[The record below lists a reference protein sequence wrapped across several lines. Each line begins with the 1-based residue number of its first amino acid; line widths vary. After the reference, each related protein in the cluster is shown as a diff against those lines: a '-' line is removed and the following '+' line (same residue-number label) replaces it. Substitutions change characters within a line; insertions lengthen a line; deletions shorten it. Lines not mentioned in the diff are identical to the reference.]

1 MRRSP
6 LSAEASPKTDMSNR
20 LTKQQ
25 MKTDQLQHALTD
37 ARDYVAMH
45 RSETTRWIVIAGGA
59 ILVVGAI
66 WGGIVFRNNGLA
78 ARLSSA
84 LALFDAPL
92 ASEAAL
98 APGVR
103 AFKDVAERTAAAR
116 AELVSLVKDA
126 PSSPAGRAAAVLLLS
141 LDGTKAATGA
151 NLDAA
156 KAFAKSESGSMAAG
170 VAAVAAI
177 DAEAAAGRPKEALET
192 AKKYLEA
199 PDAPVSKDLLVF
211 TMARLY
217 EQTGQNIEAKS
228 FYQRLVTDFPDSPL
242 RADAQQ
248 RLASL

>member
-1 MRRSP
+1 
-6 LSAEASPKTDMSNR
+6 MSDR

-37 ARDYVAMH
+37 VRDYVATH
-45 RSETTRWIVIAGGA
+45 RPETTRWALIAGGA
-59 ILVVGAI
+59 VLVVGAI
-66 WGGIVFRNNGLA
+66 WGGIVLRNGRLA
-78 ARLSSA
+78 ARFSSA

-92 ASEAAL
+92 ASDAAS
-98 APGVR
+98 APGARV
-103 AFKDVAERTAAAR
+103 FKDVAERTAAAKS
-116 AELVSLVKDA
+116 ELASLVKDA
-126 PSSPAGRAAAVLLLS
+126 PSSPAGRAAAVVVLS
-141 LDGTKAATGA
+141 LDGPKAATGA

-156 KAFAKSESGSMAAG
+156 KAFAKSESGTIAGG
-170 VAAVAAI
+170 VAAVVAI

-199 PDAPVSKDLLVF
+199 SDSPVSKDILVF

-242 RADAQQ
+242 RTDAQQ
-248 RLASL
+248 KLASL

>member
-1 MRRSP
+1 
-6 LSAEASPKTDMSNR
+6 MSNR

-25 MKTDQLQHALTD
+25 LKTDQLQHALTD
-37 ARDYVAMH
+37 ARDYVTTH
-45 RSETTRWIVIAGGA
+45 RYETTRWTLIAGGA

-66 WGGIVFRNNGLA
+66 WGGIVLRNNRLA

-92 ASEAAL
+92 ASDTAP
-98 APGVR
+98 APGAR
-103 AFKDVAERTAAAR
+103 TFKDVGGRTAAAKT
-116 AELVSLVKDA
+116 ELASLVKDA

-141 LDGTKAATGA
+141 LDGAKAATGT

-156 KAFAKSESGSMAAG
+156 KAFARSESGSIAAG

-192 AKKYLEA
+192 AKRYLEA
-199 PDAPVSKDLLVF
+199 GDSPVSKDVLVF

-217 EQTGQNIEAKS
+217 EQTGQNVEAKS
-228 FYQRLVTDFPDSPL
+228 FYQRIVTDFPDSPL
-242 RADAQQ
+242 RTDAQQ

>member
-1 MRRSP
+1 
-6 LSAEASPKTDMSNR
+6 MSNR

-37 ARDYVAMH
+37 ARDYVATH
-45 RSETTRWIVIAGGA
+45 RSETTRWMLIAGGA
-59 ILVVGAI
+59 VLVVGAI
-66 WGGIVFRNNGLA
+66 WGGIILRNNRLA

-92 ASEAAL
+92 ASDPAV
-98 APGVR
+98 APGAR
-103 AFKDVAERTAAAR
+103 TFKDVAGRTAAAEM
-116 AELVSLVKDA
+116 ELASLVKDA
-126 PSSPAGRAAAVLLLS
+126 PSTLAGRAAAVLLLS
-141 LDGTKAATGA
+141 LDGAKAATGA

-156 KAFAKSESGSMAAG
+156 KAFARSESGSMAAG

-192 AKKYLEA
+192 AKRYLEA
-199 PDAPVSKDLLVF
+199 GDSPVSKDVLVF

-217 EQTGQNIEAKS
+217 EQTGQSVEAKS
-228 FYQRLVTDFPDSPL
+228 FYQRIVTDFPDSPL
-242 RADAQQ
+242 RTDAQQ

>member
-1 MRRSP
+1 
-6 LSAEASPKTDMSNR
+6 MSNR

-37 ARDYVAMH
+37 ARDYVATH
-45 RSETTRWIVIAGGA
+45 RSETTRWMLIAGGA
-59 ILVVGAI
+59 VLVVGAI
-66 WGGIVFRNNGLA
+66 WGGIILRNNRLA

-92 ASEAAL
+92 ASDPAV
-98 APGVR
+98 APGAR
-103 AFKDVAERTAAAR
+103 TFKDVAGRTAAAKM
-116 AELVSLVKDA
+116 ELASLVKDA
-126 PSSPAGRAAAVLLLS
+126 PSTLAGRAAAVLLLS
-141 LDGTKAATGA
+141 LDGAKAATGA

-156 KAFAKSESGSMAAG
+156 KAFARSESGSMAAG

-192 AKKYLEA
+192 AKRYLEA
-199 PDAPVSKDLLVF
+199 GDSPVSKDVLVF

-217 EQTGQNIEAKS
+217 EQTGQSVEAKS
-228 FYQRLVTDFPDSPL
+228 FYQRIVTDFPDSPL
-242 RADAQQ
+242 RTDAQQ

>member
-1 MRRSP
+1 
-6 LSAEASPKTDMSNR
+6 
-20 LTKQQ
+20 
-25 MKTDQLQHALTD
+25 MKTDQLEHALTD
-37 ARDYVAMH
+37 ARDYVATH
-45 RSETTRWIVIAGGA
+45 RSETTRWTLIAGGA

-66 WGGIVFRNNGLA
+66 WGGIVLRNNRLA

-92 ASEAAL
+92 ASDTA
-98 APGVR
+98 APGAR
-103 AFKDVAERTAAAR
+103 TFKDVAGRTAAAKT
-116 AELVSLVKDA
+116 ELTSLVKDA

-141 LDGTKAATGA
+141 LDGAKAATGA

-156 KAFAKSESGSMAAG
+156 KTFARSGSGSVAAG
-170 VAAVAAI
+170 LAAVAAI

-199 PDAPVSKDLLVF
+199 SDSPVSKDVLVF

-217 EQTGQNIEAKS
+217 EQTGQSVEAKS
-228 FYQRLVTDFPDSPL
+228 FYQRIVTDFPDSPL

>member
-1 MRRSP
+1 M
-6 LSAEASPKTDMSNR
+6 AR

-37 ARDYVAMH
+37 ARDYVVTH
-45 RSETTRWIVIAGGA
+45 RSETTRWALIAGGA
-59 ILVVGAI
+59 VLVVGGL
-66 WGGIVFRNNGLA
+66 WGGLVLRNGRLA

-92 ASEAAL
+92 ASDAAPP
-98 APGVR
+98 PGARV
-103 AFKDVAERTAAAR
+103 FKDVAERTAAAK
-116 AELVSLVKDA
+116 AELASLLKDA
-126 PSSPAGRAAAVLLLS
+126 PSSAAGRAAAVVVLS
-141 LDGTKAATGA
+141 LDGPKAATGA

-156 KAFAKSESGSMAAG
+156 KAFAKSECGTVAAG

-199 PDAPVSKDLLVF
+199 SDSPVSKDVLVF

-217 EQTGQNIEAKS
+217 EQTGQNVEAKS

-242 RADAQQ
+242 RTDAQQ
-248 RLASL
+248 KLANL